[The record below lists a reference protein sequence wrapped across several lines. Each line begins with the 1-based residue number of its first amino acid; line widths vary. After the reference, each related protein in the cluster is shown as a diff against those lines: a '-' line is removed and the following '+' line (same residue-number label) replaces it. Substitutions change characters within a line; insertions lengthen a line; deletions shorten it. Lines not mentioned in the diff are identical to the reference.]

1 MSQFNTKAAID
12 GWVNV
17 LTQLQTDGYTGA
29 PKVKSLTVVNMTATA
44 AYLHVTQDGSTNPAT
59 AANGLPFSTDTATS
73 PSSTITLEG
82 VDLAGAWVNTGAS
95 IDITFAVVGG

>member
-1 MSQFNTKAAID
+1 MSQFNTKATIN

-29 PKVKSLTVVNMTATA
+29 PKCKSLTVVNMTSTIS
-44 AYLHVTQDGSTNPAT
+44 YLHVVDGTQPST
-59 AANGLPFSTDTATS
+59 AANGLPFSTDTTAS

-82 VDLAGAWVNTGAS
+82 VDLAGAWVNTGGS
-95 IDITFAVVGG
+95 IAITFAVVGG